1 MLFVLLLINHPS
13 SKSFV
18 LEPHSYLNQFF
29 KPLPTPVVVGLL
41 LGLPAHQPWAGMLH
55 SSEIQG
61 PATCKKALRFLHG
74 VGQGWP
80 QPSYKA
86 WKYHHF
92 YLEMCLLMVL
102 LLFSHSVMFDSL
114 QPHGLQYTRL
124 PYPSPS
130 PWVCSKSRPWSQ
142 WCHPTISSSV
152 APFSSCPFP
161 ASGSF
166 PVSWVFTSGGQ
177 NIRVSASASV
187 LPMNIQGVF
196 PLGWTGLIS
205 LLWGG
210 GWGGG

>member
-61 PATCKKALRFLHG
+61 PATCKNALRFLHG

-124 PYPSPS
+124 PYPLLSPRACSNIQPSHPLSPPS
-130 PWVCSKSRPWSQ
+130 PLALSQHQGLFQWVGSSHQVAKILEFQLQHQPFQWIFRVDFLWDWPIWS
-142 WCHPTISSSV
+142 CCLKDS
-152 APFSSCPFP
+152 
-161 ASGSF
+161 
-166 PVSWVFTSGGQ
+166 
-177 NIRVSASASV
+177 
-187 LPMNIQGVF
+187 
-196 PLGWTGLIS
+196 
-205 LLWGG
+205 
-210 GWGGG
+210 

>member
-1 MLFVLLLINHPS
+1 M
-13 SKSFV
+13 
-18 LEPHSYLNQFF
+18 
-29 KPLPTPVVVGLL
+29 VVGLL
-41 LGLPAHQPWAGMLH
+41 LGLPAHQPWAGILH

-74 VGQGWP
+74 VGQFWP
-80 QPSYKA
+80 QASYKA

-92 YLEMCLLMVL
+92 CLETCLLMVLL
-102 LLFSHSVMFDSL
+102 LLFSHSVMFYSL
-114 QPHGLQYTRL
+114 QPHGPQYTRL

-130 PWVCSKSRPWSQ
+130 PWVCSKSHPWSQ

-166 PVSWVFTSGGQ
+166 PVSWLFTSDDQ
-177 NIRVSASASV
+177 SIRVSASASV
-187 LPMNIQGVF
+187 LPMNIQGWF

-210 GWGGG
+210 GWGGGQRWEMQYWGNMR